1 MDTSV
6 RPRPAGAEAT
16 WLVCAAALGVLAG
29 CQTYDPVPLD
39 LPSHRADMVARLEAI
54 EPVAAFAGRLAEREG
69 TTPPRFDLADG
80 LTVAEG
86 EVLALFYNPD
96 LRLARLEAG
105 VALATAQNAGLWED
119 PEFGFDGAEVFSPE
133 GPFEY
138 GLTLSLT
145 IPVSG
150 RLSVEKARARA
161 AHEAELR
168 RVVDLEWSTRANVR
182 HAWAAWTAAEGR
194 ARLLDEALE
203 QAQALGKVVDSLES
217 AGELSRIEA
226 RTLRAELLRMG
237 SDLGRAS
244 LESIRARV
252 ELLALMGVSADAP
265 IELVP
270 ALSAAAIADT
280 GDPIQRLI
288 EANTLLAVRRAEYQ
302 TAEEALRLEVRKQ
315 YPDITIGGGY
325 GNEGDDRLLLGVS
338 LPIPILNANRGGIAG
353 ARAKRDVAR
362 AAAEI
367 AFERLAVELAIT
379 TAELESISSRR
390 EVFETELV
398 PAFDAQASEMAELV
412 ELGEVDTLLLL
423 ESIRGGYEARSGLLE
438 LKFEETRARIAL
450 ARLLGPDTP
459 GEPAPVSDAPNQE
472 RNDEQGTARALESDR

>member
-1 MDTSV
+1 
-6 RPRPAGAEAT
+6 
-16 WLVCAAALGVLAG
+16 
-29 CQTYDPVPLD
+29 
-39 LPSHRADMVARLEAI
+39 MVARLEAI
-54 EPVAAFAGRLAEREG
+54 EPVATFAGRLAEREG

-105 VALATAQNAGLWED
+105 VALATAENAGLWED

-194 ARLLDEALE
+194 ARLLTDALE
-203 QAQALGKVVDSLES
+203 QARALGEIVDSLES
-217 AGELSRIEA
+217 VGELSRIEA
-226 RTLRAELLRMG
+226 RTLRAELIRMRTDRAEA
-237 SDLGRAS
+237 DLD
-244 LESIRARV
+244 SIRARV
-252 ELLALMGVSADAP
+252 GLLALMGVSPHAD
-265 IELVP
+265 IELLPSFPTSTVERV
-270 ALSAAAIADT
+270 D
-280 GDPIQRLI
+280 DPIARLI
-288 EANTLLAVRRAEYQ
+288 EANTLLAVRRAEYK

-338 LPIPILNANRGGIAG
+338 LPIPILNANRGGIAE
-353 ARAKRDVAR
+353 ARAERDHAR
-362 AAAEI
+362 AAAEV
-367 AFERLAVELAIT
+367 AFERLVADLAIT
-379 TAELESISSRR
+379 RAELVSSRAR
-390 EVFETELV
+390 RAVFEAELI
-398 PAFDAQASEMAELV
+398 PAFDAQAGEIAKLV
-412 ELGEVDTLLLL
+412 ELGEVDTMLLL

-438 LKFEETRARIAL
+438 LRLEETRARIAL
-450 ARLLGPDTP
+450 ARLLGPDER
-459 GEPAPVSDAPNQE
+459 GEPAPVSDDPNQE
-472 RNDEQGTARALESDR
+472 RNDEHGTARAPESDR